1 MWGTQRI
8 NPSSDLDEQSL
19 ANIAEK
25 TGGQYFRARDSQSM
39 SEIYGLLDKLEPIK
53 QEQQQMRPLSAF
65 VLLAASI
72 GCSTCFGYLLSLHF
86 SFLLPTKNV
95 NTKKHA
101 DMNKDDI
108 NAMGGK

>member
-1 MWGTQRI
+1 
-8 NPSSDLDEQSL
+8 
-19 ANIAEK
+19 
-25 TGGQYFRARDSQSM
+25 M

-53 QEQQQMRPLSAF
+53 QEQQQMRPLSA
-65 VLLAASI
+65 LYYWPLALAALL
-72 GCSTCFGYLLSLHF
+72 CFGYLLSLHF